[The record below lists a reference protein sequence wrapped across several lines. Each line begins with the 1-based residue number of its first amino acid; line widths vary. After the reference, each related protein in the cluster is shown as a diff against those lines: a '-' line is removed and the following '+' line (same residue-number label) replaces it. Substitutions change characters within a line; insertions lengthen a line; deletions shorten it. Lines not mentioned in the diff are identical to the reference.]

1 MKIVDLH
8 CDTISRLFTVGESL
22 YSNSGQFDIKR
33 AQQAGVSIQYFALFA
48 RPGSVNAA
56 LRTILLQIEYYQ
68 QSLQAFTEYLYPI
81 YSYQD
86 ILAGKERGKIG
97 SILHLEGADCIANDL
112 DLFSLLYR
120 LGLRS
125 LGLTWNQRN
134 MIADGVGEDPQGG
147 GLSKIGVKLLEKM
160 NGMNVM
166 LDLAHIS
173 EKGFYDALNHYRKP
187 VFVTHANTRALCSHP
202 RNLSDQQLK
211 ALAENGGIIGI
222 TQVEEFISTD
232 NATVD
237 AMLDH
242 ICYIADLIGVKH
254 IALGSDFDGADNMVI
269 PNVGEYSKMEG
280 LLQDRGFTKQEI
292 QAILSEN
299 ALRTIQQ
306 VL

>member
-1 MKIVDLH
+1 MNIIDLH
-8 CDTISRLFTVGESL
+8 CDTVSRLFTVGESF

-33 AQQAGVSIQYFALFA
+33 ARQAGVLIQYFALFA
-48 RPGSVNAA
+48 RPGSVDVA

-68 QSLQAFTEYLYPI
+68 QSLQMYQEYLYPI

-86 ILAGKERGKIG
+86 IMARKETDKIG
-97 SILHLEGADCIANDL
+97 CILHLEGADCISNDL
-112 DLFSLLYR
+112 ELINILYR

-134 MIADGVGEDPQGG
+134 MLADGVAEDPQGG
-147 GLSKIGVKLLEKM
+147 GLSKMGRKLLEKI
-160 NGMNVM
+160 NEMNVM

-173 EKGFYDALNHYRKP
+173 ERGFYDVLEHYQKP
-187 VFVTHANTRALCSHP
+187 VFVTHANARALCSHP
-202 RNLSDQQLK
+202 RNLNDQQLK

-222 TQVEEFISTD
+222 TQVEEFVSTGS
-232 NATVD
+232 ATVD

-242 ICYIADLIGVKH
+242 IAYIADLIGVKH
-254 IALGSDFDGADNMVI
+254 IALGSDFDGADNMVVA
-269 PNVGEYSKMEG
+269 NVSGYSQMKK

-292 QAILSEN
+292 EAILNKN
-299 ALRTIQQ
+299 ALRTMQR